1 MHFMG
6 DGFLSHLKKIICHLQ
21 CIKKIGVQ
29 NVFKPLWWNQMS
41 ILKHSDVLITALG
54 NLTMFFSSKNRGNI
68 RVSECP
74 HFLFILIG
82 AIKISFEIKAR
93 RQETTAV
100 FFPPLFTF
108 YLSIANTVDSAQS
121 LYILTYNLPDYLC
134 QVTLIEG

>member
-1 MHFMG
+1 M
-6 DGFLSHLKKIICHLQ
+6 
-21 CIKKIGVQ
+21 
-29 NVFKPLWWNQMS
+29 FKPLWWNQMS

-82 AIKISFEIKAR
+82 AIKISFETKAR

-100 FFPPLFTF
+100 FFPYSLSTSALQILLTTLKVFTF
-108 YLSIANTVDSAQS
+108 
-121 LYILTYNLPDYLC
+121 
-134 QVTLIEG
+134 